1 MATLRYD
8 VQPICLN
15 CGKDLFGRADKK
27 YCNDTCRNQAN
38 SAKRKKLKK
47 EEPRHVYQIS
57 RDILRNRNMI
67 AKMRVY
73 EYEPRVV
80 TRSELMDQGFNFEY
94 YTNILETKKGRYHYC
109 YEYGWLEME
118 NGKIL
123 LVMTDRY
130 TENVIRIKRDW
141 EY

>member
-1 MATLRYD
+1 MSTLRFD
-8 VQPICLN
+8 VQPTCLN

-38 SAKRKKLKK
+38 GTRRKKLKK

-57 RDILRNRNMI
+57 RDILRNRNI
-67 AKMRVY
+67 IFKMSVW
-73 EYEPRVV
+73 ENEPKVV
-80 TRSELMDQGFNFEY
+80 NRRELIDQGFNFEY

-109 YEYGWLEME
+109 YEYGWLELE
-118 NGKIL
+118 DGKIL
-123 LVMTDRY
+123 LVRTDKY
-130 TENVIRIKRDW
+130 DVYNIKIKRDW